1 MGLPHCYKDHEAV
14 RPFLEKA
21 QEKLPYLAY
30 IAIHTAYKEQ
40 DNMFKVVA
48 ITHLKNYLKKA
59 KISGDVVLEL
69 VSLLDKITDPY
80 QDFLEQRSSRTW
92 DEIKNNIL
100 GGLL

>member
-1 MGLPHCYKDHEAV
+1 MGLPHCYKESEAV
-14 RPFLEKA
+14 QPFLEKA

-40 DNMFKVVA
+40 DKMFKVVA
-48 ITHLKNYLKKA
+48 ITHLKNYLRRA
-59 KISGDVVLEL
+59 KITRDVVLEL
-69 VSLLDKITDPY
+69 VSLLDKFTDPY

-92 DEIKNNIL
+92 DETKSNIL